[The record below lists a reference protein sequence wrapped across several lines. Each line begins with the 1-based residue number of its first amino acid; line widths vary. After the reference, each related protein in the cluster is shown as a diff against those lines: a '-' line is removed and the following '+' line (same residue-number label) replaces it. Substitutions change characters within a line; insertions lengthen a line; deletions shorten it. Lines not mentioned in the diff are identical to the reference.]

1 MSPTVS
7 TLPSECQTPV
17 IEVTITYDEMRMIR
31 LSSLKMKGINDK
43 RRVIITADIASHL
56 RRKRVIGPLV
66 SVDGNCE
73 YNKDVVFFRAQ
84 ESHFELS
91 QIKLTAHT
99 EKHRFGRRNLLG
111 STTIS
116 LRDLTVGGNTYTRPL
131 YPNLPK
137 VDLGRLRLVLCY
149 HREKRRLLVTVVRA
163 TNLPSRVIPADSYV
177 VVELRGSDNEVL
189 AQVRT
194 KERHFSNNPVYK
206 EVFSFDLPSRP
217 IEDWDFTN
225 IQHPLDNVSL
235 TITVHRRKL
244 FFGDDTIGCV
254 TLRSEV
260 RTNGYSHLWKC
271 KRSPYQPIT
280 EWHDLK
286 SVSKFIT

>member
-1 MSPTVS
+1 MFQPYLVDVHASFW
-7 TLPSECQTPV
+7 
-17 IEVTITYDEMRMIR
+17 
-31 LSSLKMKGINDK
+31 LSLFPFLFSVLILKF
-43 RRVIITADIASHL
+43 T
-56 RRKRVIGPLV
+56 
-66 SVDGNCE
+66 
-73 YNKDVVFFRAQ
+73 
-84 ESHFELS
+84 
-91 QIKLTAHT
+91 
-99 EKHRFGRRNLLG
+99 
-111 STTIS
+111 
-116 LRDLTVGGNTYTRPL
+116 
-131 YPNLPK
+131 
-137 VDLGRLRLVLCY
+137 
-149 HREKRRLLVTVVRA
+149 
-163 TNLPSRVIPADSYV
+163 DSYV
-177 VVELRGSDNEVL
+177 VVELRGSDNDVL

-206 EVFSFDLPSRP
+206 EVFSFELPSRP

-244 FFGDDTIGCV
+244 FFEDDAIGCV

-286 SVSKFIT
+286 SVSKSIIWYRLKLISSILAESLPFWDQTSSRPMEFMYIYSKNIVHNYVT